1 MDLEQRAIELIKM
14 ASNMSQTYYDKP
26 IVCTYSGGKD
36 SDVLLTL
43 FERSGVP
50 FEVHN
55 SHTTADA
62 PQTVYHIRKKFKEL
76 EEKGIK
82 CTIQYPELSMW
93 QLIPKKKSPPTRLRR
108 YCCAYLKETSCENR
122 MIATGVRWD
131 ESNARKERGSLEII
145 TPKKKDKIVLQ
156 RSDIYDDLEED
167 NKQLSLFDDE
177 EYQGETMLMND
188 NNKKRLMFERC
199 QIKAKSVCNPIVDW
213 TTRELWEYIESEKI
227 EVNELYCCGFDRVGC
242 IGCPMADK
250 KRYFEFSVFPKYRE
264 MYIGAFDRMLIE
276 MRKTA
281 PEKMRSWKSGLD
293 VFDWWMENDNIKG
306 QIELE
311 DLLEEY

>member
-1 MDLEQRAIELIKM
+1 MDLEQRAIEIIKM
-14 ASNMSQTYYDKP
+14 GSDMSLGYYGKP

-36 SDVLLTL
+36 SDVLVTL

-82 CTIQYPELSMW
+82 CTIQRPELTMW
-93 QLIPKKKSPPTRLRR
+93 QLIPKKKMPPTRLAR
-108 YCCAYLKETSCENR
+108 YCCQYLKETACSER

-131 ESNARKERGSLEII
+131 ESNARKERGSLETI

-156 RSDIYDDLEED
+156 RSDIYDDREES
-167 NKQLSLFDDE
+167 KQLTLFDDE
-177 EYQGETMLMND
+177 PGEVMLMND
-188 NNKKRLMFERC
+188 NGKKRQIIEHC
-199 QIKAKSVCNPIVDW
+199 QLKGKSACNPIVDW
-213 TTRELWEYIESEKI
+213 QTNELWKYIESEKI
-227 EVNELYCCGFDRVGC
+227 QVNELYYCGFERVGC

-250 KRYFEFSVFPKYRE
+250 KRYFEFSVFPKYRD
-264 MYIGAFDRMLIE
+264 MYIHAFDRMLE
-276 MRKTA
+276 ELRKA
-281 PEKMRSWKSGLD
+281 PGKKPAWKDGLD
-293 VFDWWMENDNIKG
+293 VFSWWMGEDGVEG
-306 QIELE
+306 QLELDE
-311 DLLEEY
+311 FLDY

>member
-14 ASNMSQTYYDKP
+14 ASNMSQRYYDKP

-36 SDVLLTL
+36 SDVLLEL
-43 FERSGVP
+43 FIRSGVP

-82 CTIQYPELSMW
+82 CTIQYPALSMW
-93 QLIPKKKSPPTRLRR
+93 QLIPKKKMPPTRLAR
-108 YCCAYLKETSCENR
+108 YCCAYLKETACSNS

-145 TPKKKDKIVLQ
+145 APKKKDKIVLQ
-156 RSDIYDDLEED
+156 RSDIYEELEPE

-177 EYQGETMLMND
+177 EAQGETMLMND
-188 NNKKRLMFERC
+188 NSKKRLMFERC
-199 QIKAKSVCNPIVDW
+199 QLKAKSVCNPIVDW
-213 TTRELWEYIESEKI
+213 TTRELWDYIESEKI
-227 EVNELYCCGFDRVGC
+227 QINELYYCGHDRVGC

-250 KRYFEFSVFPKYRE
+250 KRYFQFSVFPKYRE
-264 MYIGAFDRMLIE
+264 MYIGAFDRMLE
-276 MRKTA
+276 ELRNTQGK
-281 PEKMRSWKSGLD
+281 PPRWKNGLE
-293 VFDWWMENDNIKG
+293 VFEWWMENDNIAG
-306 QIELE
+306 QLELE
-311 DLLEEY
+311 DFLRE